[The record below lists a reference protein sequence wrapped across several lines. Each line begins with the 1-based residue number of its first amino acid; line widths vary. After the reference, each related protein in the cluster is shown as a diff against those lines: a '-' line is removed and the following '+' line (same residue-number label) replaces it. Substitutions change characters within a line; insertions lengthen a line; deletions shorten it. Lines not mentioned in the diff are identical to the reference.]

1 MDMGTANLDVRDL
14 LSTAGDLDPSSPLSA
29 PDLRLL
35 IDRLQI
41 HSSSIKAR
49 ARAYLLSHR
58 HDLASALSR
67 AADGSFATS
76 SLSDSLST
84 ALQLLTDRPLDLEIR
99 ALADQIVTTRRELR
113 ERKEALGIVTEISR
127 FLDRIRFVREGT
139 RSERVVEAA
148 KTVCELKSTFI
159 VHKKGDDEP
168 LVFDMLRNEWR
179 ECFDEVSYLICSLMS
194 ILLVIFSFYCELLN
208 SKLKLLNWCSYK
220 VFLRRM
226 WRIVLSTMRRKRS

>member
-1 MDMGTANLDVRDL
+1 MDVGTANLDVRDL

-41 HSSSIKAR
+41 HSSRIKAR

-58 HDLASALSR
+58 PGLASALSR
-67 AADGSFATS
+67 AAAASSTSS

-99 ALADQIVTTRRELR
+99 ALADQIVATRRELQ
-113 ERKEALGIVTEISR
+113 ERKEALDIVTEISR
-127 FLDRIRFVREGT
+127 FLDRICIVREGT
-139 RSERVVEAA
+139 RSGRVVEAA
-148 KTVCELKSTFI
+148 KTVCELKSSFFLCQ
-159 VHKKGDDEP
+159 KGDEEP

-179 ECFDEVSYLICSLMS
+179 ECFDEVSSLICPPSSCDSFLFS
-194 ILLVIFSFYCELLN
+194 IINYY
-208 SKLKLLNWCSYK
+208 SKFKC
-220 VFLRRM
+220 
-226 WRIVLSTMRRKRS
+226 